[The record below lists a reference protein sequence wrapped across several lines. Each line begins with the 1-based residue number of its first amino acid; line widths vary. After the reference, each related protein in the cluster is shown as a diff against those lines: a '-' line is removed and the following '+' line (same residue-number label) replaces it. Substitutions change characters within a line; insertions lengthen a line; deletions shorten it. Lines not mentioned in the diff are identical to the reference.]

1 MNAQQE
7 NFSGLRVASFE
18 SRRADDTARLIE
30 KHGGQ
35 PLVSPSMRE
44 VAMEASADVLNFANE
59 LVTGQID
66 LVVLMT
72 GVGFRHLLE
81 MVEKH
86 TNRERF
92 LNSLADVTTVARGP
106 KPVAAMREAGVK
118 RSHDI

>member
-35 PLVSPSMRE
+35 PFVSPSMRE

-59 LVTGQID
+59 STKASENRLG
-66 LVVLMT
+66 
-72 GVGFRHLLE
+72 
-81 MVEKH
+81 MVKKI
-86 TNRERF
+86 TRY
-92 LNSLADVTTVARGP
+92 
-106 KPVAAMREAGVK
+106 
-118 RSHDI
+118 RSNVDPT